1 MNSMMDVGLITG
13 KLGRIADALER
24 IADALEKD
32 KSPFYPVPAYPTP
45 NGTGDPMP
53 DEFIVTCESSQLGSP
68 GISSVTYKDTPSTP
82 TGDANG

>member
-1 MNSMMDVGLITG
+1 MNSMDVGLIAG

-45 NGTGDPMP
+45 AGTGDPLP
-53 DEFIVTCESSQLGSP
+53 DEFIVTCEGSQLGSP
-68 GISSVTYKDTPSTP
+68 GMTTVTHADAPTTDT
-82 TGDANG
+82 GE